1 MVVGFQASYK
11 IVRFT
16 RLTAYFDLPVNLT
29 ICTFILIF
37 TSIFQMVD
45 KVECCSICASV
56 GKASKLKIYQ
66 INLKEAVKLCEDK
79 AVSFI
84 LLSLR
89 FKAMQLTMLLI
100 ASK

>member
-1 MVVGFQASYK
+1 
-11 IVRFT
+11 
-16 RLTAYFDLPVNLT
+16 
-29 ICTFILIF
+29 
-37 TSIFQMVD
+37 MVD

-89 FKAMQLTMLLI
+89 FKAMQLTLLLI